1 MLVKGILSLVGG
13 FIFIFAPGFPM
24 RLIRRFNPD
33 YEREGTYWGMGI
45 YIITFFVGTFLQNLV
60 MQIITEGSSE
70 SNGSI
75 IPFLIGTVFT
85 TLLLL
90 LGMRIYLKQ
99 SYKKEKDINSTS
111 YSLGFGI
118 GMIAQ
123 VFTGMIL
130 ITSGAGLIFKGIGF
144 NFQLNALQGPML
156 ESLANETIFGL
167 TAGVF
172 TLILYRVAL
181 LIISAAQGL
190 MVAYSITRKG
200 FWFWVAALV
209 GLVFPWGILAFQLL
223 LGIEKPGQVSLGV
236 TSPIA
241 SLLTA
246 IYYIVVFVIGYR
258 WIHNELHKASLK

>member
-45 YIITFFVGTFLQNLV
+45 YIITFFIGTFFQNLI
-60 MQIITEGSSE
+60 MQIIAGGASE
-70 SNGSI
+70 SSGSI
-75 IPFLIGTVFT
+75 FPFLIGTVFT

-90 LGMRIYLKQ
+90 FGMRIYLNR
-99 SYKKEKDINSTS
+99 SYKKDKDINSTS

-144 NFQLNALQGPML
+144 DFPLNSLQEPML
-156 ESLANETIFGL
+156 ESLSNETIFGL
-167 TAGVF
+167 AAGVIA
-172 TLILYRVAL
+172 LILYRIAL
-181 LIISAAQGL
+181 LTISTLQGV
-190 MVAYSITRKG
+190 MVAYSITRKS

-209 GLVFPWGILAFQLL
+209 GLVFPWGILVFQFL
-223 LGIEKPGQVSLGV
+223 LGDENPGQVSLGV

-241 SLLTA
+241 SLLTVV
-246 IYYIVVFVIGYR
+246 YYVAVFIFGYR
-258 WIHNELHKASLK
+258 WIHNEFYKASLK